1 MKKKLLIGAAATLL
15 VGLSLYA
22 YHLISYQSMEEAKN
36 RVAYVEPE
44 KSSASQS
51 SQTEELTPDEISA
64 KEKIDAEQI
73 VVSINDQGY
82 VTSHGDHYH
91 YYNGSLPYDS
101 IFSEE
106 LLMTDADYVLNE
118 EHIVQEV
125 QNGYIIKVE
134 GTYYLYLN
142 DPSHRDTVRT
152 KQEIEDQKN
161 EG

>member
-15 VGLSLYA
+15 MGLSLYA
-22 YHLISYQSMEEAKN
+22 YHLTSYQSMEETKN

-91 YYNGSLPYDS
+91 YYSGSLPYDS

-106 LLMTDADYVLNE
+106 LLMDSDYVLNE

-125 QNGYIIKVE
+125 KDGCIIKVN
-134 GTYYLYLN
+134 TNYYLYLN

-161 EG
+161 KG